1 MSSRT
6 AYLGRDSNITYQLLD
21 SGIVKDLSN
30 LSQIDLVFGVTT
42 RVKGTSGSLT
52 PIDFTTNTDRMVL
65 KLGAQSISSGS
76 YPNVEVIVYDGDNPS
91 GLVWGTISLVVK
103 ANPYTGS

>member
-6 AYLGRDSNITYQLLD
+6 IYLSRDSNVTYQLLE
-21 SGIVKDLSN
+21 SGVVKDLSN
-30 LSQIDLVFGVTT
+30 LSQIDLVFSSAVRVTAA
-42 RVKGTSGSLT
+42 SGAIT

-65 KLGAQSISSGS
+65 KIGGESVTAGS
-76 YPNVEVIVYDGDNPS
+76 YPNVKVVVYDGDNPS
-91 GLVWGTISLVVK
+91 GLVWGNISLEVK

>member
-30 LSQIDLVFGVTT
+30 LSQIDLVFGATT
-42 RVKGTSGSLT
+42 RVTGSSGSIT

-65 KLGAQSISSGS
+65 KLGAQSISAGS
-76 YPNVEVIVYDGDNPS
+76 YPNVEVIVYDGDNPN

>member
-6 AYLGRDSNITYQLLD
+6 VYLGRDSNITYQLLD
-21 SGIVKDLSN
+21 SGVVKALSN
-30 LSQIDLVFGVTT
+30 LSQIDLVFSSAVRVTS
-42 RVKGTSGSLT
+42 KSGAVT

-65 KLGAQSISSGS
+65 KIGGQSIGAGW
-76 YPNVEVIVYDGDNPS
+76 YPNLKVMVYDGDNPD
-91 GLVWGTISLVVK
+91 GLVWGTISLEVK